1 MKSGLSF
8 LLAARQCEIG
18 ELERLSRTSE
28 LVSLLGRFTHALQ
41 RERGLSNLY
50 LSSRGDERAQERA
63 QQIVKCEL
71 LQAEV
76 VAHFDQLDTQEGIAP
91 NSARLFSR
99 IAVLLHGLEALPV
112 LRQRIADR
120 LATAAE

>member
-18 ELERLSRTSE
+18 ELERLALTSD

-50 LSSRGDERAQERA
+50 LSTKGDGHAHERA
-63 QQIVKCEL
+63 QQAAKCDV

-76 VAHFDQLDTQEGIAP
+76 VAHFDQLDTQAGMAP
-91 NSARLFSR
+91 NGARLFSR
-99 IAVLLHGLEALPV
+99 IAVLLHGLEALP
-112 LRQRIADR
+112 
-120 LATAAE
+120 